1 MKALKP
7 TTYQTVDEVDAI
19 VREREA
25 EAELLPT
32 GAEKQAVLTVIA
44 KLRAYAGVKRWLAE
58 HSEHRSTV
66 H

>member
-1 MKALKP
+1 MKAFKP

-32 GAEKQAVLTVIA
+32 GAEKQAVLLEIVR
-44 KLRAYAGVKRWLAE
+44 LRAYADVKRGLAE
-58 HSEHRSTV
+58 PRRAHSASH
-66 H
+66 